1 MLSNHNKNKNIYK
14 MTKAKDQNQIEINKK
29 MRLEMYLQHLKG
41 LENEGENMDDLR
53 DSYNKL

>member
-1 MLSNHNKNKNIYK
+1 M
-14 MTKAKDQNQIEINKK
+14 QNDKGKGLEPNRDKQK
-29 MRLEMYLQHLKG
+29 MRLEMYLQHLEG